1 MDRRDFLR
9 LSAAGMAG
17 FGLGKI
23 AQVAQA
29 AESLGPKKNKKNAN
43 YSVVIIGDTHYDT
56 APDTVYH
63 TGYSDPNPTREANHR
78 KEFVRNAEMWS
89 DRCPRLVKRAAC
101 LVDEK
106 TRLVVQTGD
115 IIQGD
120 TAGVDI
126 HCKMLDDAFTYLK
139 NEFGPVPL
147 VTVVGNHDVRG
158 KSDAEAR
165 EGYLKYMPERMSKEL
180 GCKVEGTDFSF
191 RIGEDAYIVVD
202 FNKPDDATVERL
214 LKETE
219 GCRYT
224 FIICHAPL
232 FPYDGSKYSN
242 WFYHGKD
249 KDPQA
254 RNKMRGLFAKR
265 NVIVLCGHTHTTEL
279 LDWYG
284 DGGRITQMT
293 TNSVWRNDQTGVY
306 EVSSEGIEGYGALSG
321 SAMFDEY
328 RPGVKAYSR
337 SIAAGSYRLNVSDEG
352 VSVDF
357 YAGDSTRPSA
367 HFTLR

>member
-1 MDRRDFLR
+1 D
-9 LSAAGMAG
+9 
-17 FGLGKI
+17 
-23 AQVAQA
+23 
-29 AESLGPKKNKKNAN
+29 N
-43 YSVVIIGDTHYDT
+43 YSVVIIGDTHFDT

-63 TGYSDPNPTREANHR
+63 TGYSDPNPTRDANHR
-78 KEFVRNAEMWS
+78 KEFVRNAEMWA

-101 LVDEK
+101 LADDN
-106 TRLVVQTGD
+106 TRLAIQTGD

-120 TAGVDI
+120 TAGVEM

-139 NEFGPVPL
+139 NEFGPIPL

-165 EGYLKYMPERMSKEL
+165 EAYLKYMPQKMSQEL
-180 GCKVEGTDFSF
+180 GCEVDDVNFSF

-202 FNKPDDATVERL
+202 FNKPDDGTVERL

-219 GCRYT
+219 DARYT

-232 FPYDGSKYSN
+232 FPYDGGKYSN
-242 WFYHGKD
+242 WFYHGRD

-254 RNKMRGLFAKR
+254 RNKMRALFSRR
-265 NVIVLCGHTHTTEL
+265 NVIVLCGHTHSTEL

-293 TNSVWRNDQTGVY
+293 VNSVWRNEQTGIY
-306 EVSSEGIEGYGALSG
+306 EVASEGTEGYAKLCEKEL
-321 SAMFDEY
+321 FNEY
-328 RPGVKAYSR
+328 RPGVKRYSR
-337 SIAAGSYRLNVSDEG
+337 SIAAGSYKLKVSDDG
-352 VSVDF
+352 VIVDF

-367 HFTLR
+367 SFTLR